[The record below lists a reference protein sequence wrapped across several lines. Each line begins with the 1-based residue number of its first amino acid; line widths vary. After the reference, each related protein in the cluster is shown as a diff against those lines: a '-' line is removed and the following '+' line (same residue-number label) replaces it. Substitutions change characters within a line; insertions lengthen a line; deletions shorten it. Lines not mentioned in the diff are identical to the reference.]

1 MKSGENNNKKE
12 TPLPPQN
19 SLNHLDLHLVTPGPS
34 RGNIRF
40 NHQSGDGRRPHCRC
54 SLLYDYP
61 WIRMTST
68 LSRKVMSAP
77 GTLASSRIDKSASCP
92 SSTVPRLNSACHGRK
107 SFGGHARSRHDA
119 ECVVPKMSEGSG
131 MRVDL
136 SASCEHNV

>member
-1 MKSGENNNKKE
+1 MQ
-12 TPLPPQN
+12 PPEGRLSPAQYEI
-19 SLNHLDLHLVTPGPS
+19 LEAIWDVGPPGATGLQIWERVS
-34 RGNIRF
+34 N
-40 NHQSGDGRRPHCRC
+40 
-54 SLLYDYP
+54 
-61 WIRMTST
+61 
-68 LSRKVMSAP
+68 
-77 GTLASSRIDKSASCP
+77 P